1 MPLSANAE
9 VILNLVMDADE
20 RTAGMMPGWDIELAR
35 QKMLFFTLPKDFG
48 EDFGDVCKALD
59 AKLATNSSAL
69 YERAISF
76 MLGIAESLV
85 SPVELD
91 HNLTSK
97 RLHGDGGLAGDLVG
111 RIADAAGHLA
121 QRWADAD
128 KDAFARVTAL
138 IKLED
143 TAANK
148 GDNLFGGWARKW
160 ETETDRDP
168 YANSDDYLA
177 CFGQLY
183 QRGMYYPDLYFARE
197 KGKTKTQFFNDYGM
211 QAARCRRMGS
221 LGGTTNPAIAVLGED
236 DMSGKGNIWGS
247 AATDYILRFPNKWH
261 EVRKVIAKE
270 QVAAGEADDWGAVK
284 FTEWV
289 VVDAMLGLRSVFLLR
304 GLGRVAFQ
312 LRPDWHADER
322 KLTYAGGQIYD
333 LLCDRV
339 KVFDDIL
346 LDGAD
351 DAYREAAAPRVGKSN
366 NHFKIACT
374 GQAAL
379 DTVRSFNAG
388 CSAAYPD
395 AVKERMFTNVTLSY
409 EVPQMYA
416 ASMATE
422 NGIRDYEK
430 RTGEKVDDGE
440 GGSVV
445 TSMIGR
451 FNDAIRDYRVKAILA
466 ALPSDSPFKTL
477 DPASI
482 KKLTDPAINDQQLIA
497 AAHVNG
503 IDFRPES
510 EEDAIDRAGTL
521 CTKRV
526 TMLLEKELSN
536 QPSTLSSPQDE
547 NQPSTLSS
555 PQDADQPST
564 LSSPQGA
571 DQPTALSSPQ
581 DENQPSTLSSP
592 QSGRIEGRGGVRT
605 RLLTASKRNFFQN
618 TELLDV
624 PFSTDFGNIQRM
636 YMDVMPLEIEN
647 WKTIYSDM
655 DANGYPTPG
664 TIWAKRHETL
674 SRIWPDWGK
683 CFDTPEGVAPS
694 EYETAIYV
702 APTLKQFIGMW
713 NDNIARAKAA
723 AENA

>member
-9 VILNLVMDADE
+9 VILNLVVDADE

-35 QKMLFFTLPKDFG
+35 QKMLFFTSPKEFARDFDG
-48 EDFGDVCKALD
+48 VCKALD
-59 AKLATNSSAL
+59 AKFAKGSSAMH
-69 YERAISF
+69 ERAISF
-76 MLGIAESLV
+76 MLGIAESLL

-91 HNLTSK
+91 HNLISK
-97 RLHGDGGLAGDLVG
+97 RMHGDGVLAEDVVG
-111 RIADAAGHLA
+111 RIADSAADQAHD
-121 QRWADAD
+121 WASQDSGALL
-128 KDAFARVTAL
+128 RVTAL

-143 TAANK
+143 MAANK
-148 GDNLFGGWARKW
+148 GDNLFGGWALKW
-160 ETETDRDP
+160 KAETARDP

-177 CFGQLY
+177 CFSGLY
-183 QRGMYYPDLYFARE
+183 KRGMYYPDLYFARE
-197 KGKTKTQFFNDYGM
+197 EGKTKTQFFNDYGM

-236 DMSGKGNIWGS
+236 DISGKANIWGQNT
-247 AATDYILRFPNKWH
+247 TDYILGFANKWH

-270 QVAAGEADDWGAVK
+270 QIAKGEADDWGAVK

-312 LRPDWHADER
+312 LRPDWHDDER
-322 KLTYAGGQIYD
+322 KLTYAGGEIHAI
-333 LLCDRV
+333 LCDRV
-339 KVFDDIL
+339 RVFDDIL

-351 DAYREAAAPRVGKSN
+351 DAYAKAAASRVGKSN

-379 DTVRSFNAG
+379 NTVHSFNAG
-388 CSAAYPD
+388 YSKAYPD
-395 AVKERMFTNVTLSY
+395 AVKERLFTNVTLSY

-451 FNDAIRDYRVKAILA
+451 FNDAIRDYRVRAILA
-466 ALPSDSPFKTL
+466 ALPDDSKFKAL
-477 DPASI
+477 DPTSV
-482 KKLTDPAINDQQLIA
+482 KKLSDPSVNNAELIA

-503 IDFRPES
+503 IDFRPEA
-510 EEDAIDRAGTL
+510 EENAIDRAGTL

-526 TMLLEKELSN
+526 VMLLEK
-536 QPSTLSSPQDE
+536 
-547 NQPSTLSS
+547 
-555 PQDADQPST
+555 
-564 LSSPQGA
+564 
-571 DQPTALSSPQ
+571 ALSILSPSK
-581 DENQPSTLSSP
+581 DSPSSSKNEDDPPALSILSP
-592 QSGRIEGRGGVRT
+592 SKDVRT

-636 YMDVMPLEIEN
+636 YLDVMPLEIEN

-664 TIWAKRHETL
+664 TIWAKRADTL
-674 SRIWPDWGK
+674 SRIWPDWGM
-683 CFDTPEGVAPS
+683 CFDSPEGVAPS

-713 NDNIARAKAA
+713 NENIARAKAA
-723 AENA
+723 AEAV